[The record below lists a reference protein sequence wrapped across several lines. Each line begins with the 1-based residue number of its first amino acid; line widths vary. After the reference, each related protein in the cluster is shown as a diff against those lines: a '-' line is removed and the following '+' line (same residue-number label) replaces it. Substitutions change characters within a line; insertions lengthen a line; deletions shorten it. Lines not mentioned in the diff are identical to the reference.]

1 MAAIDRGEPQ
11 LSDEGSYASSAEDD
25 VEISQK
31 TFFFLAMAA
40 VMAMEALL
48 AVFKTLIR
56 IQVYNQ
62 KDISDHQRH
71 FLQVGV

>member
-31 TFFFLAMAA
+31 TFFGHGGGHGDGGAP
-40 VMAMEALL
+40 
-48 AVFKTLIR
+48 
-56 IQVYNQ
+56 
-62 KDISDHQRH
+62 SD
-71 FLQVGV
+71 L